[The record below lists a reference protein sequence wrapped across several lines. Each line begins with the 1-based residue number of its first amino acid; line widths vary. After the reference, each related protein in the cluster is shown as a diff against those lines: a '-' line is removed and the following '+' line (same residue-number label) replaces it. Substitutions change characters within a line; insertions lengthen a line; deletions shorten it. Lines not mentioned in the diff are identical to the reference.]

1 MEKGVRIYTVVIVI
15 PTQLAGP
22 HSLDTGRTP
31 VYRLLHVVSSLQ
43 TVVQPTEGWRT
54 LVGWGRLTIQIF
66 HLNDEVILVRQLCSP
81 LYHQGESSSSKDQQ
95 KLTDHYLTSMEK
107 FRSWEQ
113 QRPVPRRQGN
123 QATELKILVL
133 QDT

>member
-43 TVVQPTEGWRT
+43 TVVRPTEGWRT
-54 LVGWGRLTIQIF
+54 QVRWGRLTIQIF
-66 HLNDEVILVRQLCSP
+66 HLNDKVILVRQLCSP
-81 LYHQGESSSSKDQQ
+81 LYHQGDQVILNESSSSKDQQ
-95 KLTDHYLTSMEK
+95 KLTDHYLTSREK
-107 FRSWEQ
+107 FRSWRGLCGGDKETKPQ
-113 QRPVPRRQGN
+113 S
-123 QATELKILVL
+123 
-133 QDT
+133 